1 MTRLSV
7 CIPTYNRPVEL
18 GNLLDSIPA
27 DIPVYVSDNGGTLTD
42 EFRQKYAHVAI
53 PHTGSETVPI
63 FANWNRAA
71 RMSTAEW
78 LLVPSDDDI
87 YFPGAF
93 DTIAAVIDGNPTADI
108 VIFGHH
114 IVGEHYEV
122 LETWQPK
129 AQAFRPPAG
138 FELFKGG
145 VQARMP
151 SVAIRRTAMEQLG
164 FFDEHFGLTAG
175 DSDLVQRAL
184 LTCDA
189 VFVPTVVSG
198 YRVWQRGLTRL
209 TLATPRWMAEI
220 DHWGAKIEAMLRGI
234 PMYASQARRVHD
246 ELYAANLLEGMR
258 LLRRQNKFAE
268 GRAHFRQCRFPRFAR
283 CKTRAK
289 LLGEFAF
296 AALR

>member
-42 EFRQKYAHVAI
+42 EFRQKYAHVSI
-53 PHTGSETVPI
+53 PRTSSQTVPI

-71 RMSTAEW
+71 RMSMAEW

-93 DTIAAVIDGNPTADI
+93 ETIAAVIEANPMAD
-108 VIFGHH
+108 VFIFGHH
-114 IVGEHYEV
+114 VVGEDYEV
-122 LETWQPK
+122 LETWQPR
-129 AQAFRPPAG
+129 AQAFHAPAG

-145 VQARMP
+145 VAARMP
-151 SVAIRRTAMEQLG
+151 SVAIRRTAMERLG
-164 FFDEHFGLTAG
+164 FFDEKFTLTAS

-258 LLRRQNKFAE
+258 LLRRQRKFAE
-268 GRAHFRQCRFPRFAR
+268 SRAHFRECRFPWFAR
-283 CKTRAK
+283 WNTRAR
-289 LLGEFAF
+289 LLRELAL
-296 AALR
+296 AAVR